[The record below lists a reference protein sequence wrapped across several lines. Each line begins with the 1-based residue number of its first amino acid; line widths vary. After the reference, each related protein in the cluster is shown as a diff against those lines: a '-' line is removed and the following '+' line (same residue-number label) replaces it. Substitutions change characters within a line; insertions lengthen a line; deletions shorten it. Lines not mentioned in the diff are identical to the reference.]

1 MLRSVAKFG
10 LGNGG
15 EGGGK
20 GKGRGKGKGGQR
32 QTKDDSKQ
40 TIDNRL

>member
-1 MLRSVAKFG
+1 MWLEDR
-10 LGNGG
+10 G

-20 GKGRGKGKGGQR
+20 GKGKGRQR

>member
-10 LGNGG
+10 LGDRG
-15 EGGGK
+15 EGG
-20 GKGRGKGKGGQR
+20 GKGRGKGKGRQR